1 MQAIAALFLWLE
13 SLYYL
18 RYFESI
24 GYLIHS
30 IEEVV
35 KGMLVFLLVFG
46 ISILAFADV
55 FRSLSIA

>member
-13 SLYYL
+13 SLYHL
-18 RYFESI
+18 RSFEST

-35 KGMLVFLLVFG
+35 AGMLVFLFVLS
-46 ISILAFADV
+46 ISIIAFADA
-55 FRSLSIA
+55 FSSLSIA